1 MDWLTQNWTYLLL
14 FLGVFLLMRFSGMGC
29 GMGGRR
35 AEPGHRHEAEP
46 AKDEA
51 VTATPTTDPVSLR
64 PVDPASAV
72 ATVYQGRA
80 YYFESR
86 ENRERFEAA
95 PEQYA
100 SAKNTA
106 TVDDSHKG
114 KHGHGGGCC

>member
-46 AKDEA
+46 AKDET
-51 VTATPTTDPVSLR
+51 V
-64 PVDPASAV
+64 
-72 ATVYQGRA
+72 TVYQGRA

-106 TVDDSHKG
+106 AVDDSHKG